1 MTVEMISHLSF
12 NLSFTCASV
21 YPVYAKIKG
30 FFSFCLIVYVK
41 VGLHNAIYV
50 INIKKTSWIHL
61 Y

>member
-1 MTVEMISHLSF
+1 MIVEMISHLSF

-50 INIKKTSWIHL
+50 INIKKTS
-61 Y
+61 